1 MYRRAAL
8 VLFGLVFCSICFAGE
23 PITIGESFTIDSK
36 VLGEE
41 RTVLVSTPAGYDQSQ
56 ESYIVVYMTDGPAH
70 LTYTRG
76 IADVLARNGL
86 APNLIIVGVANTDR
100 TRDLT
105 PTRTDYPRRDGGVVQ
120 APTSG
125 GAADFLTFFEKEL
138 IPFINSRYRTL
149 PYRIFSGHSFGG
161 LFAVNALVTRPEL
174 FDAVIALSP
183 SLRWDDDF
191 PIRMTEDFFED
202 RKKFKATLFVAM
214 GNEEEGDPRPNRLD
228 RLEAALQAAD
238 VDGLRWRVV
247 RHPDEN
253 HGSVVLRAQDEAL
266 RFVFEGWLLPV
277 DPETRRFVG
286 GLDEFKKHYAGQSD
300 RFGFTVQPS
309 EQMVNLLGY
318 QMLGQGQFDEAIEIF
333 RYNVTLYPTSANVY
347 DSLGEAFERTDRLDE
362 AAANY
367 SKAVENATALGDVRL
382 PIFTENRDRA
392 KAALEHE
399 NAN

>member
-1 MYRRAAL
+1 MHRCATLILAL
-8 VLFGLVFCSICFAGE
+8 LIVASFGYSGE
-23 PITIGESFTIDSK
+23 PIIIGETLTIDSK
-36 VLGEE
+36 ILGEQ
-41 RTVLVSTPAGYDQSQ
+41 RTVVVSTPAGYDRSP
-56 ESYIVVYMTDGPAH
+56 ERYIVLYMTDGPAH

-105 PTRTDYPRRDGGVVQ
+105 PSRTDYPRRNGGVIQ

-125 GAADFLTFFEKEL
+125 GAGDFLKFFEKEL

-161 LFAVNALVTRPEL
+161 LFAVNAMVTRPDL

-183 SLRWDDDF
+183 SLRWDNDL
-191 PIRMTEDFFED
+191 PIRMTQDFLDD
-202 RKKFKATLFVAM
+202 RKEFDATLFIAM

-228 RLEAALQAAD
+228 RFEGMLQSAD
-238 VDGLRWRVV
+238 VDGLQWRVV

-253 HGSVVLRAQDEAL
+253 HGSMVLRAQDEGL
-266 RFVFEGWLLPV
+266 RFIFEDWLLPV

-286 GLDEFKKHYAGQSD
+286 GLDEFKQHYAKQSA

-318 QMLGQGQFDEAIEIF
+318 QILGQNEFDEAIEIF

-347 DSLGEAFERTDRLDE
+347 DSLGEAFERANRLGE

-367 SKAVENATALGDVRL
+367 SKAVEIATALGDVRL
-382 PIFTENRDRA
+382 PIFTENRNRA
-392 KAALEHE
+392 RAALEHE
-399 NAN
+399 DAN

>member
-1 MYRRAAL
+1 MHRCATLVLAAL
-8 VLFGLVFCSICFAGE
+8 VFASLGLAGE
-23 PITIGESFTIDSK
+23 PITIGESLTIDSK

-41 RTVLVSTPAGYDQSQ
+41 RTVVVSTPAGYDQSQ
-56 ESYIVVYMTDGPAH
+56 EHYIVLYMTDGPAH

-86 APNLIIVGVANTDR
+86 VPNLIIVGVANTDR

-105 PTRTDYPRRDGGVVQ
+105 PSRTDYPRRDGGVIQ

-125 GAADFLTFFEKEL
+125 GAADFIKFFEKEP

-161 LFAVNALVTRPEL
+161 LFAVNALVTRPDL

-183 SLRWDDDF
+183 SLRWDNDL
-191 PIRMTEDFFED
+191 PIRMTEDFLDD
-202 RKKFKATLFVAM
+202 RKELDATLFVAM
-214 GNEEEGDPRPNRLD
+214 GNEEQGDPRPNRLD
-228 RLEAALQAAD
+228 RFEVTLQAAD
-238 VDGLRWRVV
+238 VEGFQWRVV

-253 HGSVVLRAQDEAL
+253 HGSMVLRAQDEGL

-286 GLDEFKKHYAGQSD
+286 GLDEFKEHYARQSA
-300 RFGFTVQPS
+300 RFGFKVQPS

-318 QMLGQGQFDEAIEIF
+318 QLLGQEQFDEAVEIF
-333 RYNVTLYPTSANVY
+333 RYNITLYPTSANVY
-347 DSLGEAFERTDRLDE
+347 DSLGEAFEGSSHLEE

-367 SKAVENATALGDVRL
+367 SKAVETATALGDTRL
-382 PIFTENRDRA
+382 PIFTTNRDRA
-392 KAALEHE
+392 KAALDQED
-399 NAN
+399 AN